1 MYLTYALPGLAD
13 PELQPPPPAYD
24 RNLDHM
30 VYASSTNP
38 SRAPY
43 EATSSVYSGFGSRKL
58 PEVSTYNPQ
67 QGIKDSHIHVYLD
80 SSSDLLSPTPLI
92 ASLMFATGRVPATL
106 TRLETQ
112 KNDVFYKYVA
122 TANAPSFAETG
133 SLDAR
138 VPVKLQLQDD
148 SGLDVGLID
157 VGPWLYEDGNSFE
170 SLPVREASRKRKT
183 TDESPEIPISV
194 KRGTPPTDE
203 SPEYGSY
210 GYSSRTDLAYPPNLR
225 SIDLSTMQRKLTPYG
240 RLQDQQ
246 AYQEESMYNLARNA
260 SSSQP
265 LMRPPATQSSAW
277 SQSYSMGYQ
286 AGRSNVMREQTYHA
300 SPLLSDPSNP
310 PLVRA
315 STLQTISGSGS
326 TFGASAD
333 GSFNPYALY
342 TTKAV
347 IKIRGDLN
355 TMQDDW
361 EADERAA
368 RRRLVLFRGEQN
380 GNTINTYFRVAKP
393 EERPSTQV
401 TRERRISCI
410 YWEERDEYF
419 VTSVDTIALLETLVG
434 ARFTVEEK
442 NRIRRNLET
451 HHPLTVSKGKSDTES
466 FFKVIMGFPN
476 PKPRNIEKDVK
487 VFPWP
492 ILAQALRKV
501 ISKYVS
507 DPNWC
512 INHDACTPEL
522 KTRSQQ
528 VTHPPPALFLPPG
541 RQATHGPRPPSP
553 TNPTSPPAPPPQA
566 PTHKL
571 LNQAP
576 SPLRPPRAPSP
587 ATPNTPPSIA
597 TQFRFQPSQASTHS
611 TLPPNLSPHPTTPS
625 NPKFLSPTSLTRTPP
640 RLLAA
645 AAQAKSPL
653 QNQHTPRVLVPI
665 HPYRASTPAVGT
677 YNPTQITV
685 IPA

>member
-13 PELQPPPPAYD
+13 PELQPPPMAYD

-30 VYASSTNP
+30 VYASSGNP

-58 PEVSTYNPQ
+58 PEVSAYNPQ
-67 QGIKDSHIHVYLD
+67 QGIKDSHIHVYLE
-80 SSSDLLSPTPLI
+80 SSSDLLSPIPLI
-92 ASLMFATGRVPATL
+92 ASLMFARRRVPATL
-106 TRLETQ
+106 TRLETR
-112 KNDVFYKYVA
+112 KSDVYYKYVA

-133 SLDAR
+133 SLDAS

-157 VGPWLYEDGNSFE
+157 VGPWLYEGDNSFE

-183 TDESPEIPISV
+183 TDEPPEMPISV
-194 KRGTPPTDE
+194 KRGTPPADE
-203 SPEYGSY
+203 SPEFGSY
-210 GYSSRTDLAYPPNLR
+210 GYSSRTDLTYPPNLR

-246 AYQEESMYNLARNA
+246 AYQEDSMYNLARNA
-260 SSSQP
+260 SPSQP
-265 LMRPPATQSSAW
+265 LMRPPTTQSSTW
-277 SQSYSMGYQ
+277 NQSYSMGYQ

-300 SPLLSDPSNP
+300 SPLSSDPANP

-315 STLQTISGSGS
+315 STLQAMSGSGP
-326 TFGASAD
+326 TPGAASD

-361 EADERAA
+361 DADERVA

-380 GNTINTYFRVAKP
+380 GNTINTYFRAAKP
-393 EERPSTQV
+393 DERPSTQA

-507 DPNWC
+507 DRSGAF
-512 INHDACTPEL
+512 IHDACTPGL
-522 KTRSQQ
+522 KVRSQQ
-528 VTHPPPALFLPPG
+528 VTHPPPGLSLPLD
-541 RQATHGPRPPSP
+541 RQATHGPHPP
-553 TNPTSPPAPPPQA
+553 NPNPIFPPAPPPQA
-566 PTHKL
+566 PTPKPS
-571 LNQAP
+571 NQAL
-576 SPLRPPRAPSP
+576 SPPRPARAPSP

-597 TQFRFQPSQASTHS
+597 TQFRFRRSQASTHS
-611 TLPPNLSPHPTTPS
+611 TPPPNLSPHLTTPLK
-625 NPKFLSPTSLTRTPP
+625 PKSPSPTSLTRTPP
-640 RLLAA
+640 HPSAA
-645 AAQAKSPL
+645 AAQANSPL
-653 QNQHTPRVLVPI
+653 QHQHTPRVLGPI
-665 HPYRASTPAVGT
+665 HPSPASTRAVGT
-677 YNPTQITV
+677 YNPTQTTI
-685 IPA
+685 IPV

>member
-13 PELQPPPPAYD
+13 PELQPPPTPYD
-24 RNLDHM
+24 RNLDQM
-30 VYASSTNP
+30 VYASSMSP

-43 EATSSVYSGFGSRKL
+43 EATSSVYSSFGPRKL
-58 PEVSTYNPQ
+58 PEVSAYNPQ
-67 QGIKDSHIHVYLD
+67 QGIKDSHIYVYLD
-80 SSSDLLSPTPLI
+80 SGSDLLSPTPLI
-92 ASLMFATGRVPATL
+92 ASLMFATRRVPATL
-106 TRLETQ
+106 TRLETR
-112 KNDVFYKYVA
+112 KNDVYYKYVA

-157 VGPWLYEDGNSFE
+157 VGPWLYENDNCFE
-170 SLPVREASRKRKT
+170 SLALREASRKRKT
-183 TDESPEIPISV
+183 TDESPEVPISV
-194 KRGTPPTDE
+194 KRGTPPADE
-203 SPEYGSY
+203 SPEYASY
-210 GYSSRTDLAYPPNLR
+210 GYASRTDLAYPPNLR

-240 RLQDQQ
+240 RSQDQQ
-246 AYQEESMYNLARNA
+246 VYQEDSMYHLARN
-260 SSSQP
+260 SPSSQS
-265 LMRPPATQSSAW
+265 LMRPPTTHSSAW
-277 SQSYSMGYQ
+277 SPSYSMGYQ

-300 SPLLSDPSNP
+300 SPLSLDPANP

-315 STLQTISGSGS
+315 STLQTISCSGS
-326 TFGASAD
+326 TSGASPD

-361 EADERAA
+361 DADERMA

-380 GNTINTYFRVAKP
+380 GNTINTYFRAAKP
-393 EERPSTQV
+393 DERPSTQV

-507 DPNWC
+507 DQ
-512 INHDACTPEL
+512 
-522 KTRSQQ
+522 TRVS
-528 VTHPPPALFLPPG
+528 
-541 RQATHGPRPPSP
+541 
-553 TNPTSPPAPPPQA
+553 
-566 PTHKL
+566 
-571 LNQAP
+571 
-576 SPLRPPRAPSP
+576 
-587 ATPNTPPSIA
+587 
-597 TQFRFQPSQASTHS
+597 STMHA
-611 TLPPNLSPHPTTPS
+611 H
-625 NPKFLSPTSLTRTPP
+625 
-640 RLLAA
+640 
-645 AAQAKSPL
+645 
-653 QNQHTPRVLVPI
+653 QN
-665 HPYRASTPAVGT
+665 
-677 YNPTQITV
+677 
-685 IPA
+685 

>member
-1 MYLTYALPGLAD
+1 MNT
-13 PELQPPPPAYD
+13 
-24 RNLDHM
+24 
-30 VYASSTNP
+30 

-43 EATSSVYSGFGSRKL
+43 EATSSVYSDFGARKL

-67 QGIKDSHIHVYLD
+67 HGIKDSHIYVYLN

-92 ASLMFATGRVPATL
+92 ASLMFATRPVPATL
-106 TRLETQ
+106 TRLETR
-112 KNDVFYKYVA
+112 KNDVCYKYVA

-138 VPVKLQLQDD
+138 VPVKLQLQDE
-148 SGLDVGLID
+148 SGLDVGVVG
-157 VGPWLYEDGNSFE
+157 VGPWLYEDDSCYE
-170 SLPVREASRKRKT
+170 SLPVREASRKRKK
-183 TDESPEIPISV
+183 TDESPDVPISV
-194 KRGTPPTDE
+194 KRGTPPADE
-203 SPEYGSY
+203 PPEYSSY
-210 GYSSRTDLAYPPNLR
+210 GYAQRTDLRYPPNLHT
-225 SIDLSTMQRKLTPYG
+225 IDLSTMQRKLTPYG
-240 RLQDQQ
+240 RMQDQQ
-246 AYQEESMYNLARNA
+246 AYEEDSMYDCARNPSA
-260 SSSQP
+260 SQSF
-265 LMRPPATQSSAW
+265 MRPPTTQSSAW
-277 SQSYSMGYQ
+277 CPSYSMGYQ
-286 AGRSNVMREQTYHA
+286 AGKSTVIREQTYHA
-300 SPLLSDPSNP
+300 SPLSSDPANP

-326 TFGASAD
+326 TSGVPSD

-342 TTKAV
+342 TTKAI

-361 EADERAA
+361 DADERMT

-380 GNTINTYFRVAKP
+380 GNTINTYFRAAKP
-393 EERPSTQV
+393 DERPSTQV

-507 DPNWC
+507 VQSRALSLM
-512 INHDACTPEL
+512 H
-522 KTRSQQ
+522 
-528 VTHPPPALFLPPG
+528 TH
-541 RQATHGPRPPSP
+541 
-553 TNPTSPPAPPPQA
+553 
-566 PTHKL
+566 
-571 LNQAP
+571 
-576 SPLRPPRAPSP
+576 
-587 ATPNTPPSIA
+587 
-597 TQFRFQPSQASTHS
+597 
-611 TLPPNLSPHPTTPS
+611 
-625 NPKFLSPTSLTRTPP
+625 
-640 RLLAA
+640 
-645 AAQAKSPL
+645 
-653 QNQHTPRVLVPI
+653 QN
-665 HPYRASTPAVGT
+665 
-677 YNPTQITV
+677 
-685 IPA
+685 

>member
-13 PELQPPPPAYD
+13 PELQPPSMAYD

-58 PEVSTYNPQ
+58 PEVSAYNPQ

-80 SSSDLLSPTPLI
+80 SSSDLLLPTPLI
-92 ASLMFATGRVPATL
+92 ASLMFAIRRVPATL
-106 TRLETQ
+106 TRLETR
-112 KNDVFYKYVA
+112 KNDVYYKYVA

-138 VPVKLQLQDD
+138 VPVKLQLQDE

-157 VGPWLYEDGNSFE
+157 VGPWLYKDDNSFE

-194 KRGTPPTDE
+194 KRGTPPMDG

-210 GYSSRTDLAYPPNLR
+210 GYSSRTDLTYPPNLR
-225 SIDLSTMQRKLTPYG
+225 SIDLNTMQRKLTPYG

-246 AYQEESMYNLARNA
+246 AYQEEPMYDLARNS

-265 LMRPPATQSSAW
+265 LMRPPTTQSSAW
-277 SQSYSMGYQ
+277 NQSYSMGYE

-300 SPLLSDPSNP
+300 SPLSSDPANP

-326 TFGASAD
+326 ASGAASD

-361 EADERAA
+361 DADERVA

-380 GNTINTYFRVAKP
+380 GNTINTYFRAAKP
-393 EERPSTQV
+393 DERPSTQV
-401 TRERRISCI
+401 RRERRISCI

-507 DPNWC
+507 DR
-512 INHDACTPEL
+512 I
-522 KTRSQQ
+522 
-528 VTHPPPALFLPPG
+528 
-541 RQATHGPRPPSP
+541 
-553 TNPTSPPAPPPQA
+553 
-566 PTHKL
+566 
-571 LNQAP
+571 
-576 SPLRPPRAPSP
+576 
-587 ATPNTPPSIA
+587 
-597 TQFRFQPSQASTHS
+597 
-611 TLPPNLSPHPTTPS
+611 
-625 NPKFLSPTSLTRTPP
+625 
-640 RLLAA
+640 
-645 AAQAKSPL
+645 
-653 QNQHTPRVLVPI
+653 
-665 HPYRASTPAVGT
+665 RASSTMHT
-677 YNPTQITV
+677 HQN
-685 IPA
+685 